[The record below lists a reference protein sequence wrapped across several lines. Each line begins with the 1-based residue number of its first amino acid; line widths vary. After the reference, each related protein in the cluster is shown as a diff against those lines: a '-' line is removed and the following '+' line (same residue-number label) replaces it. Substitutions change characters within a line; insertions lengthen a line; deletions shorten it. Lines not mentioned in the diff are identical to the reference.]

1 MTNPASNDPV
11 SKKSSLLE
19 MLWPHVAPIAS
30 TALANIPVYYGF
42 IAKSS
47 LQMKQ
52 GFPSL
57 ALRALA
63 FETLRSSPTVG
74 VCVGMQIIAQHLF
87 EKKIFNIDPVNASF
101 KEKLLSAI
109 AVGAL
114 SAPAYAAMNAQSM
127 GKTIRYAFLHFSKKQ
142 ALAITIR
149 EGAFLMGLEMA
160 DPICDVM
167 KKRFSKESSD
177 FLSGFISGI
186 FGSIVGHPAD
196 TYLTLEQ
203 NKMKVSGL
211 SCLYRGAMTRAIS
224 VGAFSMCYHVIH
236 KKIEKLL

>member
-1 MTNPASNDPV
+1 MTKPASSDLV
-11 SKKSSLLE
+11 SKNPTLLE
-19 MLWPHVAPIAS
+19 MLWPHLAPIAS

-52 GFPSL
+52 GFPRL
-57 ALRALA
+57 TIGALA

-74 VCVGMQIIAQHLF
+74 VCVGTQIMAQHLF
-87 EKKIFNIDPVNASF
+87 EKKIFNIDPISASF

-114 SAPAYAAMNAQSM
+114 SAPAYAAMNAQTM

-142 ALAITIR
+142 AMAITMR

-167 KKRFSKESSD
+167 KKRFSKETSD
-177 FLSGFISGI
+177 FLGGFISGV

-203 NKMKVSGL
+203 NKMKVTNF
-211 SCLYRGAMTRAIS
+211 SCLYRGAMTRAIA